1 VLLYDVVSTDNCMLR
16 GQDPR
21 LINIIG
27 TGIQLSFMVAL
38 LLVQLCTNCPN
49 VNNVR
54 GNVYLESLFLR
65 KEKSRLCRTSLS
77 DRVLHSPPTNNRYV
91 LTTVISFIST
101 NVDNFIHPISKY
113 NLRNLQYCQQCSHLS
128 HPSAHNLLLYLRST
142 YIPPLHETNIQFN
155 RLIAKDFLAY
165 SPFITTNITT
175 DMDGYMVHPIP
186 MPSQDEDAS
195 LSTYSP
201 LGRTQYTIRIS
212 WL

>member
-1 VLLYDVVSTDNCMLR
+1 MLK

-65 KEKSRLCRTSLS
+65 KEKSGLCRTSLS
-77 DRVLHSPPTNNRYV
+77 NRVLHSPPTNNRYI
-91 LTTVISFIST
+91 LTTVISLIST

-113 NLRNLQYCQQCSHLS
+113 NLLNLQNYQQRTHLS
-128 HPSAHNLLLYLRST
+128 HPPAHNLLLYLRST
-142 YIPPLHETNIQFN
+142 YIPPLHETSIQFD
-155 RLIAKDFLAY
+155 RLITQDFLAY

-175 DMDGYMVHPIP
+175 DMDEYMVRPIP

-195 LSTYSP
+195 ISTYNP
-201 LGRTQYTIRIS
+201 FGRTQYTITVS
-212 WL
+212 WLQRKCR